1 MLRCEDIIEAVLSY
15 NPGADITMIQRGYI
29 FSAKVHKGQT
39 RMSGEAYLGHPLE
52 VAGILTGLELDV
64 PSIVAGLL
72 HDTVEDTH
80 TTREEVQELFGEEVA
95 SLVEGM
101 TKISSI
107 QYTTAEDRQA
117 ENIRKMIIAMVN
129 DIRVILIKLGDRL
142 HNMRTLE
149 YLTREKQTRI
159 AQETLDIYAPIAHRL
174 GIGIIQ
180 RELEDLSLKFLKPE
194 AYEEIAAKIPG
205 KRRELNAYA
214 AEISTLIQEK
224 IKGLDIQAAVQAR
237 PRSIYG
243 IYKKMVSGQIPFD
256 RIFDVIRIR
265 ILAQRVIDCY
275 TLLGVI
281 HNLWKPVPGKF
292 QDFIGVPRSNQ
303 YQSLHTL
310 AMGHKGHPVRA
321 QILTNEMQRRA
332 ERGITVQWKYKQ
344 SPTESQEQKAERF
357 FWLKRLLQL
366 QKELLDSR
374 EFLTSVKKDLFPDVI
389 YVFTPK
395 GEVRELLKGSTPIDF
410 AFNIHTEVGRR
421 AVGCRVNGREVALD
435 FTLNNGDAVE
445 ILTSKE
451 QTLQRE
457 WLRFAKTPKA
467 RARIKEWLRSKERE
481 RSMEFGRALLLDT
494 FDRYQTDKTILERTE
509 AFQDL
514 IQKLGYH
521 DREKFLENVGY
532 GKVSP
537 LLAVEKLLTSKEFK
551 RMKKKEDK
559 LRKKEPGE
567 AAATGIRVTGRDDIF
582 IHMASCCNPIPGD
595 RIIAFIGEKRGVTV
609 HEIECPLVPDLD
621 VNPERRIHVVWDEKV
636 KVARPV
642 KVHVQAVDQPGVL
655 ADICGAITAQGGN
668 IGKTQ
673 VFTTEDKTA
682 RCDFEIEVFDRKQL
696 DEIMSAIG
704 KNKTVLKVERVKGIE
719 SPKLHVQS

>member
-39 RMSGEAYLGHPLE
+39 RLSGEAYLSHPLE
-52 VAGILTGLELDV
+52 VAGILTQLQLDV
-64 PSIVAGLL
+64 PTIVAGLL

-80 TTREEVQELFGEEVA
+80 TSRDEVQEFFGEEVA
-95 SLVEGM
+95 SLVDGM

-149 YLTREKQTRI
+149 YLPKEKQTRI

-174 GIGIIQ
+174 GLGIIQ
-180 RELEDLSLKFLKPE
+180 RELEDLSLKYLKPE
-194 AYEEIAAKIPG
+194 AYEEISAKIPG
-205 KRRELNAYA
+205 KKLELNAYA
-214 AEISTLIQEK
+214 AEISALIQEK
-224 IKGLDIQAAVQAR
+224 IRVLNIQAAVQAR
-237 PRSIYG
+237 PSSVYG
-243 IYKKMVSGQIPFD
+243 IYKKMVSRQIPFD
-256 RIFDVIRIR
+256 RVFDVIRIR
-265 ILAQRVIDCY
+265 ILVKQVIDCY

-292 QDFIGVPRSNQ
+292 QDFIGVPRTNR

-310 AMGHKGHPVRA
+310 VMGHKGHPVRI
-321 QILTNEMQRRA
+321 QILTNEMQRCA
-332 ERGITVQWKYKQ
+332 DRGITVQWKYKQ

-374 EFLTSVKKDLFPDVI
+374 EFLTSVKQDLFPDVI

-395 GEVRELLKGSTPIDF
+395 GEVRELFKGSTPIDF

-421 AVGCRVNGREVALD
+421 AIGCKVNGREVSLD

-445 ILTSKE
+445 ILTSNE

-481 RSMEFGRALLLDT
+481 RSIEFGRALLLDT
-494 FDRYQTDKTILERTE
+494 FERYHADKTILDRDA

-514 IQKLGYH
+514 IQKIGYH

-537 LLAVEKLLTSKEFK
+537 LLAVEKLLPSKEFK
-551 RMKKKEDK
+551 RLKKKEDK

-567 AAATGIRVTGRDDIF
+567 APATGIRVTGRDDIF

-621 VNPERRIHVVWDEKV
+621 VNPERRIEVVWDPEARV
-636 KVARPV
+636 ERPV

-655 ADICGAITAQGGN
+655 ADICSAITAQGGN

-673 VFTTEDKTA
+673 VFTSEDKTA
-682 RCDFEIEVFDRKQL
+682 RCDFEIEVYDRKQL

-704 KNKTVLKVERVKGIE
+704 KNKTVLKVERVKGVEI
-719 SPKLHVQS
+719 SKLHV

>member
-29 FSAKVHKGQT
+29 FSAKVHKGQN
-39 RMSGEAYLGHPLE
+39 RRSGEAYLSHPME
-52 VAGILTGLELDV
+52 VAGILTQLQLDV
-64 PSIVAGLL
+64 PTIVAGFL

-80 TTREEVQELFGEEVA
+80 TTKEEVQELFGEEVA

-107 QYTTAEDRQA
+107 EYTTAEDRQA

-129 DIRVILIKLGDRL
+129 DIRVILIKLADRL

-149 YLTREKQTRI
+149 HLFKEKQTRI

-174 GIGIIQ
+174 GLGVIQ
-180 RELEDLSLKFLKPE
+180 RELEDLSLKFMNPE
-194 AYEEIAAKIPG
+194 AYEEIAAKISG
-205 KRRELNAYA
+205 KKLELGAYA
-214 AEISTLIQEK
+214 VEISALIQEK
-224 IKGLDIQAAVQAR
+224 IRDLNIEVAVQAR
-237 PRSIYG
+237 PISIYG
-243 IYKKMVSGQIPFD
+243 VYKKMVSLQTPFE
-256 RIFDVIRIR
+256 RVFDVIRIR

-275 TLLGVI
+275 TLLGVV

-292 QDFIGVPRSNQ
+292 QDFIGVPRTNQ

-310 AMGHKGHPVRA
+310 VMGHKGHPVRV
-321 QILTNEMQRRA
+321 QILTDEMQRRS

-374 EFLTSVKKDLFPDVI
+374 EFLTSVKQDLFPDVI

-421 AVGCRVNGREVALD
+421 AVGCRVNGREVSMD
-435 FTLNNGDAVE
+435 FMLNNGDAVE
-445 ILTSKE
+445 IITSDE
-451 QTLQRE
+451 QTFQRE

-481 RSMEFGRALLLDT
+481 RSIEFGRAMLQDT
-494 FDRYQTDKTILERTE
+494 FDRYQVDKTILNSSE

-514 IQKLGYH
+514 IQKIGHH

-537 LLAVEKLLTSKEFK
+537 LLAVEKLLPSKEFK
-551 RMKKKEDK
+551 RLKKKEDK
-559 LRKKEPGE
+559 LKKKEPGE
-567 AAATGIRVTGRDDIF
+567 APATGIRVTGRDDIF

-595 RIIAFIGEKRGVTV
+595 RIIAFIGDKRGVTV
-609 HEIECPLVPDLD
+609 HEIGCPLVPDLD
-621 VNPERRIHVVWDEKV
+621 VNPERRIKVVWDAEA

-668 IGKTQ
+668 IGKTH

-682 RCDFEIEVFDRKQL
+682 RCDFEIEVYDRKQL
-696 DEIMSAIG
+696 DEIISAIG
-704 KNKTVLKVERVKGIE
+704 KNKTVLKVERIKGIE
-719 SPKLHVQS
+719 SPKSHV